1 MKILVVSQYY
11 YPEPFRINEICEELV
26 KRGHEVTVLT
36 GMPNY
41 PDGEIYPGYE
51 KEHDNEVLKGVK
63 VVRCNI
69 RPRKKGAVNL
79 LFNYLSFWFK
89 GRMAVK
95 QLPNDFDVVYS
106 YQLSPI
112 TSSSPACWYSK
123 QFQKPHFLYCLD
135 IWPESVIENISS
147 KSPVYKYITSLS
159 KRIYSSTTTIGV
171 TSPSFIDYLSNL
183 TDRPKEKFVYIP
195 QHARDISCKSSTEKN
210 EQLNIVFT
218 GNIGASQNLDVL
230 IEAVM
235 KIKNEKGF
243 KVTIVGS
250 GSDLARLQEKV
261 VQQGLSHLVHF
272 TGRQPKEKMPEYYE
286 MADFCFLS
294 LRDEGAVSWTIPG
307 KLQEYMSA
315 GKPILAAINGDA
327 KFVIEDSRCGVCVDY
342 NDTDELAKTILKY
355 SSRKEEL
362 KQFGVNARE
371 YYLKH
376 FTLNKHV
383 DALENALREITS

>member
-11 YPEPFRINEICEELV
+11 SPEPFRINEICEELV
-26 KRGHEVTVLT
+26 KRGHDITVLT
-36 GMPNY
+36 GIPNY

-51 KEHDNEVLKGVK
+51 KGHREEVINGVR
-63 VVRCNI
+63 VIRCRI
-69 RPRKKGAVNL
+69 RPRKKGPVNL
-79 LFNYLSFWFK
+79 MLNYLSFWYK
-89 GRMAVK
+89 GGLAVRN
-95 QLPNDFDVVYS
+95 LPNDYDVVYS

-123 QFQKPHFLYCLD
+123 KYHKPHFLYCLD
-135 IWPESVIENISS
+135 IWPESVVENISS
-147 KSPVYKYITSLS
+147 DSPVYKYISWLS
-159 KRIYSSTTTIGV
+159 RRIYSKSTKIGV
-171 TSPSFIDYLSNL
+171 TSPSFIVYLSKLINW
-183 TDRPKEKFVYIP
+183 RKEKFVYIP
-195 QHARDISCKSSTEKN
+195 QHARDISSKSGGRMHGP
-210 EQLNIVFT
+210 LNILFT

-230 IEAVM
+230 IDAVSL
-235 KIKNEKGF
+235 IKDETSL

-250 GSDLARLQEKV
+250 GSDLERLQAKV
-261 VQQGLSHLVHF
+261 INQGLSQLVQF

-327 KFVIEDSRCGVCVDY
+327 KFVIEDSHCGVCVDF
-342 NDTDELAKTILKY
+342 NDSKELSKTILEY
-355 SSRKEEL
+355 SNKQESL
-362 KQFGVNARE
+362 VQFGVNARD

-376 FTLNKHV
+376 FTLKKHV
-383 DALENALREITS
+383 DSLECVFHDLVY